1 MHVVTK
7 FVGAKI
13 PTKAYPLLSKNLFE
27 FVFKILFEF
36 VEIDKMRF
44 LSTTTVCTNIL

>member
-1 MHVVTK
+1 MQVVTK

-13 PTKAYPLLSKNLFE
+13 PTKAYPLFSKNLFE

-36 VEIDKMRF
+36 VEIDKISF
-44 LSTTTVCTNIL
+44 II